1 MGVETVADLNL
12 LAGLETGDAGDG
24 SVWSDYHG
32 GALVLL
38 ALLTVIVS
46 IIAISIIVIII
57 IQRNR

>member
-1 MGVETVADLNL
+1 MNL

-38 ALLTVIVS
+38 ALLTIIIVS
-46 IIAISIIVIII
+46 IIIAISIIVI
-57 IQRNR
+57 QRNR